1 MPESRHTDMRR
12 AGDECDST
20 YRSCVQRVYKN
31 APSQWE
37 VVPFETGRQHA
48 ANLATRPGDARAP
61 RDGRGMAPIVDSA
74 AEDLEW
80 TIVNRRLKALR
91 LAGVLT
97 VRAR

>member
-1 MPESRHTDMRR
+1 MSAIQPIARASSACIKMPHLS
-12 AGDECDST
+12 G
-20 YRSCVQRVYKN
+20 RSC
-31 APSQWE
+31 PSITE
-37 VVPFETGRQHA
+37 SILTIY
-48 ANLATRPGDARAP
+48 NLATRPGDARAP

>member
-1 MPESRHTDMRR
+1 MSAIQPIARASSACIKMPHLS
-12 AGDECDST
+12 G
-20 YRSCVQRVYKN
+20 RSC
-31 APSQWE
+31 PSITE
-37 VVPFETGRQHA
+37 SILTIYILEETGRQHA

-61 RDGRGMAPIVDSA
+61 RDGRGMAPIVDGA